1 MKRIYQ
7 KPEMKVVLLQHKTN
21 ILVGSP
27 YDATPPN
34 EIPDYDDWFGAR
46 KNNSV
51 WDGEDE
57 WEDE

>member
-21 ILVGSP
+21 LLISSP

-34 EIPDYDDWFGAR
+34 EIHDYDDWFGAR
-46 KNNSV
+46 KNNGG
-51 WDGEDE
+51 WDDED